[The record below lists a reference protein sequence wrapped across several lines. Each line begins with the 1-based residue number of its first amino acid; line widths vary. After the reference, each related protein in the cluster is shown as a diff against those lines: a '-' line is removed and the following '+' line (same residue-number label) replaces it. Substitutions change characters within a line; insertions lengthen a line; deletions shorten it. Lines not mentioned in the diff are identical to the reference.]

1 MTTTDGQHDGD
12 CDGDGDG
19 GTQGVDAGPG
29 LPSDPVI
36 DTHLVRRLL
45 AAQFPRWADLPVT
58 AVPRSGMDNATY
70 RLGDDMS
77 VRLPRYRRWVGQVE
91 AEQRWL
97 PWLAPQ
103 LPLTVPEPLGRGEPG
118 EGYPFPWS
126 VYRWL
131 EGDTATTD
139 SLADPLRAAADL
151 AGFVTALRHIDPTGG
166 PGPRLSNAFRGERV
180 GTECDSLCADSLVRS
195 KIAKLKAAGLVDS
208 DAVTAVWDAAVTA
221 PAWDGPPVW
230 VHGDLA
236 TGNLLAVDGRLS
248 AVIDFGTL
256 AVGDPAVDLLPA
268 WLFLP
273 DEARCAFREAV
284 GADDAMWA
292 RGRGIALAGSL
303 PVPDDPFF
311 DDPAR
316 VTAALRHLDAIL
328 SDP

>member
-1 MTTTDGQHDGD
+1 MPTSEL
-12 CDGDGDG
+12 
-19 GTQGVDAGPG
+19 VP
-29 LPSDPVI
+29 DPFI
-36 DTHLVRRLL
+36 DTDLVRRLL
-45 AAQFPRWADLPVT
+45 AAQFPQWAELPI
-58 AVPRSGMDNATY
+58 APVPRSGMDNATY

-77 VRLPRYRRWVGQVE
+77 VRLPRYQRWVGQVE

-103 LPLTVPEPLGRGEPG
+103 LPLTISEPLGKGEPG

-131 EGDTATTD
+131 EGETATTD
-139 SLADPLRAAADL
+139 SLADPLGAAADL
-151 AGFVTALRHIDPTGG
+151 AGFVSALRRIDPTGG
-166 PGPRLSNAFRGERV
+166 PVPRLSNAFRGERV
-180 GTECDSLCADSLVRS
+180 GTECDSLFADSLVRS
-195 KIAKLKAAGLVDS
+195 KIAKLKVTGLVDS
-208 DAVTAVWDAAVTA
+208 DAVTAVWDAAVAA
-221 PAWDGPPVW
+221 PAWHGPPVW

-273 DEARCAFREAV
+273 DEARGAFRTAV
-284 GADDAMWA
+284 DVDDATWA
-292 RGRGIALAGSL
+292 RGRGLALAGSL

-316 VTAALRHLDAIL
+316 VTAALLHLDAIV
-328 SDP
+328 SDR

>member
-1 MTTTDGQHDGD
+1 MPSE
-12 CDGDGDG
+12 
-19 GTQGVDAGPG
+19 GPDEDHE
-29 LPSDPVI
+29 PDRDPTI
-36 DTHLVRRLL
+36 DTDLVRRLL
-45 AAQFPRWADLPVT
+45 AAQFPRWADLPLT
-58 AVPRSGMDNATY
+58 PVPLSGMDNATY
-70 RLGDDMS
+70 RLGDDLS

-97 PWLAPQ
+97 PWLAPR
-103 LPLTVPEPLGRGEPG
+103 LPLAVPEPLGRGEPG

-131 EGDTATTD
+131 EGETATTD
-139 SLADPLRAAADL
+139 SLADPLGAAADL
-151 AGFVTALRHIDPTGG
+151 AGFVTALRRIDPTGG
-166 PGPRLSNAFRGERV
+166 PGPRLSNAFRGARV
-180 GTECDSLCADSLVRS
+180 GTECDSLFADSLVRS
-195 KIAKLKAAGLVDS
+195 KIAKLRVAGLVDS
-208 DAVTAVWDAAVTA
+208 DAVTAVWDAALAA
-221 PAWDGPPVW
+221 PAWDGPPTW

-273 DEARCAFREAV
+273 DEARGAFRAAV
-284 GADDAMWA
+284 GVDDATWA

-316 VTAALRHLDAIL
+316 VTAALRHLDAII
-328 SDP
+328 SDH

>member
-1 MTTTDGQHDGD
+1 MTAGRPEVGDTTSDLDVGPEGD
-12 CDGDGDG
+12 R
-19 GTQGVDAGPG
+19 
-29 LPSDPVI
+29 DPYI
-36 DTHLVRRLL
+36 DTDLVRRLL
-45 AAQFPRWADLPVT
+45 AAQFPRWADLPIAPVE
-58 AVPRSGMDNATY
+58 RSGMDNATF

-97 PWLAPQ
+97 PWLATQ
-103 LPLTVPEPLGRGEPG
+103 LPLTVPEPLGKGEPG

-131 EGDTATTD
+131 EGETATTG

-151 AGFVTALRHIDPTGG
+151 AAFVTALRRIDPTGG
-166 PGPRLSNAFRGERV
+166 PVPRLSNAFRGERV
-180 GTECDSLCADSLVRS
+180 GTECDSLFADSLVRA
-195 KIAKLKAAGLVDS
+195 KIAKLKVAGLADS
-208 DAVTAVWDAAVTA
+208 DAVTAVWDAALAA

-273 DEARCAFREAV
+273 DEARGAFRDAV
-284 GADDAMWA
+284 AVDDATWA
-292 RGRGIALAGSL
+292 RGRGLALAGSL

-316 VTAALRHLDAIL
+316 VTAALRHLDAVIT
-328 SDP
+328 DR